1 MVIDVGR
8 ASVIDDDW
16 KPAAVDDDRASDV
29 DDVDGYVPAAA
40 AVDLTSAVDVSRTPG
55 LDVDRNSGECRRVD
69 HGLYHQPIA
78 TLIFRRWFV
87 NSPLV

>member
-1 MVIDVGR
+1 M
-8 ASVIDDDW
+8 
-16 KPAAVDDDRASDV
+16 

-78 TLIFRRWFV
+78 TLIFRR
-87 NSPLV
+87 